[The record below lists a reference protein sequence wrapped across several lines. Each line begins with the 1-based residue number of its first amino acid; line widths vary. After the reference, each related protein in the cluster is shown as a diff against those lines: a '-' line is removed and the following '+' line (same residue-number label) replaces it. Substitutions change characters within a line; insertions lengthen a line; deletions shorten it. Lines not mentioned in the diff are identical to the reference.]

1 MNYQPVADDQIV
13 ELIRA
18 YIDLRSLP
26 DQQNEALDRLTDSIF
41 RMEVRYIS
49 KLVMC
54 KWETAVDIHLL
65 ANDVTYEFL
74 DRYLIGQSRN
84 FSALDQVSAL
94 LKKIA
99 RSRVVNA
106 IRDNRRGCRHP
117 DQAMGD
123 GVRFV
128 RLDWITN
135 VEDTRSDGQPS
146 DPLEYDEM
154 IGVLESKLGDPNLRS
169 VFRLVIHGYSTS
181 EIAAKL
187 NWDKRTAERLLAE
200 VREELRPWCESN
212 LSLGKEPRT
221 TNQEPRTKNQEPR
234 DERRETRD
242 ERRETRNE
250 KRESRIENRESRIEG
265 RESRGEGRGARN
277 YRRENR
283 EIDSV
288 IKAGNAF
295 RTWIIYPMTAPGNSL
310 R

>member
-1 MNYQPVADDQIV
+1 MVHPTNYQPVADDQIV

-18 YIDLRSLP
+18 YIDLLSLP
-26 DQQNEALDRLTDSIF
+26 DQQNDALDRLTSSIF

-49 KLVMC
+49 KLVIC

-74 DRYLIGQSRN
+74 DRYLIGQRRN
-84 FSALDQVSAL
+84 LIAGEHVLPL

-106 IRDNRRGCRHP
+106 IRDSRRGCRHP
-117 DQAMGD
+117 DQVMGD

-128 RLDWITN
+128 RLDWLNN

-154 IGVLESKLGDPNLRS
+154 IGAMELKLGDQNLRS

-200 VREELRPWCESN
+200 VRKELRPWCESN
-212 LSLGKEPRT
+212 LSLG
-221 TNQEPRTKNQEPR
+221 QEPRTKNQEPR
-234 DERRETRD
+234 
-242 ERRETRNE
+242 N
-250 KRESRIENRESRIEG
+250 
-265 RESRGEGRGARN
+265 EGRGARN

-288 IKAGNAF
+288 IKSGNAF
-295 RTWIIYPMTAPGNSL
+295 RSWIIYPMTALGNSFG
-310 R
+310 